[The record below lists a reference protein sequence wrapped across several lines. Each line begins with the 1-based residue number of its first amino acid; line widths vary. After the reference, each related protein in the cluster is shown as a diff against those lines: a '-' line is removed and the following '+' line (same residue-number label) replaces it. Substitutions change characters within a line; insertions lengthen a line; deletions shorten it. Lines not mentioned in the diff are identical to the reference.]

1 MIQAKYFV
9 KSATVKYCNLG
20 EMIHF
25 TLEIQYIVINP
36 IKEINLISQTRLRFS
51 LAHHRTDFG
60 LVYGWSEIFPFWE
73 SRGSNFSQS
82 ALDNFL
88 EKTISGRTQSMN
100 KLFVNRLARLENVQA
115 TPEICNR
122 HHRRCR
128 SKNSA
133 MWRNFRLNAKF
144 FPFWWTNRLFW

>member
-1 MIQAKYFV
+1 M
-9 KSATVKYCNLG
+9 
-20 EMIHF
+20 
-25 TLEIQYIVINP
+25 QYIVIDS
-36 IKEINLISQTRLRFS
+36 IIQIGLRFS

-133 MWRNFRLNAKF
+133 MWRNFRLNAKIV
-144 FPFWWTNRLFW
+144 PFSGENCLFSCPGFSGDHCLFWCKIVNFGAKYRVSQKNVP